1 MNYTESLAYLDSLG
15 KFGIKLGME
24 RIEGLLRE
32 LGNPEQKIKTVHV
45 TGTNGKGSVTSM
57 ITNILLA
64 ANLKVGKFTSPHLV
78 KYNER
83 INLNGKDISDE
94 DFATAITAV
103 KVAADSVVKKGV
115 CEQPTQFEILT
126 AAAFLYFYLQK
137 VDYAVIEVGMGGLW
151 DSTNVITPVVSVIT
165 NVALDH
171 TDRCGKT
178 LERIAMQKAGIIKE
192 MIKITCVQRK
202 GLATAAD
209 GNEALGPIV
218 SLAMFKEA
226 PVYLYG
232 KAFHGTEVKSSMEGQ
247 TFTLH
252 AGDFYHSDYEI
263 KLPGEHQI
271 KNTSVAIVAAK
282 LVSKQDDRI
291 NELALHV
298 GVANT
303 VWPGRLER
311 IHKNPDIILDGAH
324 NPDGAKAL
332 RNALDKYYPGK
343 QVQFV
348 FGMMGDK
355 DMSGVIK
362 TLIKQDDVVYTVRA
376 DEGARA
382 AEAAD
387 LAKLVGSN
395 AVAEA
400 DLATAYD
407 AAIRGAG
414 TDGVV
419 CFCGS
424 LYLVGEFK
432 KMLLA
437 DKSRMN

>member
-165 NVALDH
+165 
-171 TDRCGKT
+171 T
-178 LERIAMQKAGIIKE
+178 LRWTIP
-192 MIKITCVQRK
+192 
-202 GLATAAD
+202 TAAAKPWSALLCKRQVLSRRRCLWLLRPRA
-209 GNEALGPIV
+209 NEARW
-218 SLAMFKEA
+218 SYCK
-226 PVYLYG
+226 
-232 KAFHGTEVKSSMEGQ
+232 
-247 TFTLH
+247 
-252 AGDFYHSDYEI
+252 
-263 KLPGEHQI
+263 PGY
-271 KNTSVAIVAAK
+271 V
-282 LVSKQDDRI
+282 
-291 NELALHV
+291 
-298 GVANT
+298 
-303 VWPGRLER
+303 
-311 IHKNPDIILDGAH
+311 
-324 NPDGAKAL
+324 
-332 RNALDKYYPGK
+332 
-343 QVQFV
+343 
-348 FGMMGDK
+348 
-355 DMSGVIK
+355 
-362 TLIKQDDVVYTVRA
+362 
-376 DEGARA
+376 
-382 AEAAD
+382 
-387 LAKLVGSN
+387 
-395 AVAEA
+395 
-400 DLATAYD
+400 
-407 AAIRGAG
+407 
-414 TDGVV
+414 
-419 CFCGS
+419 
-424 LYLVGEFK
+424 
-432 KMLLA
+432 
-437 DKSRMN
+437 